1 MYCRK
6 CGKELMDDSEFCP
19 KCGTQVENGE
29 TELKNETI
37 SAISTQKTVSVV
49 LLLLANIAV
58 VFMPFYKII
67 GRKLIIANYSFVDLK
82 KMISKDK
89 ADIYNIF
96 NWVAYIFIC
105 INMLLII
112 VAVVQLVN
120 GKNWN
125 DKGYKSILNKLV
137 GVTLINIMEIIF
149 MLIVEMVF
157 SEKYLYQGQGF
168 KLTVWYCIVIGV
180 VIATFFV
187 EIGIQNAWKKQE
199 Q

>member
-1 MYCRK
+1 
-6 CGKELMDDSEFCP
+6 
-19 KCGTQVENGE
+19 
-29 TELKNETI
+29 
-37 SAISTQKTVSVV
+37 
-49 LLLLANIAV
+49 
-58 VFMPFYKII
+58 
-67 GRKLIIANYSFVDLK
+67 
-82 KMISKDK
+82 
-89 ADIYNIF
+89 
-96 NWVAYIFIC
+96 
-105 INMLLII
+105 MLLII

-157 SEKYLYQGQGF
+157 SEKYLYPGQGF

-187 EIGIQNAWKKQE
+187 EIGIQNAWKKQK